1 MGESIDTHKEK
12 AKDMQADKDYIRDCV
27 VADEQAQKQ
36 KEQEKMHKR
45 QKSLEVK
52 NFLDTQVFQ
61 KKQQRKLEL
70 ASQVA
75 YIERVKQQDESARML
90 VQ

>member
-1 MGESIDTHKEK
+1 
-12 AKDMQADKDYIRDCV
+12 
-27 VADEQAQKQ
+27 
-36 KEQEKMHKR
+36 MHKR